1 MRDQTSK
8 ERSRLARNAE
18 LNGVWGRPSRMA
30 DHRWE
35 LSPEEIPSINSQ
47 ARDLSEGD
55 GSTSIKSLESLSN
68 VYRFTCG
75 RGTHLKRR
83 RPSCQ
88 TSGRSTMVASGASH
102 DCRWTQIPCK
112 NRPTGANGSYTRPKL
127 GHSSAVIAISRM
139 PASRR
144 RNSKPRRR
152 QRQAL
157 SVGGTPSVTDRMLG
171 SWSRGDIKERRQQYE
186 YSPQIR
192 R

>member
-1 MRDQTSK
+1 LK
-8 ERSRLARNAE
+8 F
-18 LNGVWGRPSRMA
+18 RPA
-30 DHRWE
+30 H
-35 LSPEEIPSINSQ
+35 
-47 ARDLSEGD
+47 
-55 GSTSIKSLESLSN
+55 
-68 VYRFTCG
+68 V
-75 RGTHLKRR
+75 
-83 RPSCQ
+83 
-88 TSGRSTMVASGASH
+88 
-102 DCRWTQIPCK
+102 CRWAHIPCK

-186 YSPQIR
+186 KSPQFQDDLAKREGSRAR
-192 R
+192 RRTKLAGAASGTSRKSSSRDSGEMANHCEQPMPWVFSEATAGKEPSAIGLALSRGLQGLGGK